1 MVLQAQV
8 SVVIDDGNSV
18 KYCKNEE
25 FELPWFFYFI
35 PIETFF
41 LSGFSFGNF
50 MFIHLS
56 TILFCSSLRYSPSS
70 IRVPY

>member
-56 TILFCSSLRYSPSS
+56 TILFYSSLRVRY
-70 IRVPY
+70 